1 MKQKP
6 TSYSRNRSISFLA
19 RAVTQRR
26 SLFIALLFVA
36 VTVPISVHAATS
48 ISQAFTSEEQLP
60 LGAIVSLKNN
70 AADLV
75 SPTYTDNL
83 GSIYGVVVN
92 DTSSPI
98 ILSNGA
104 ENEVHVATSGV
115 TSVLVSDINGKISQG
130 DHITASPIKGVG
142 MKATNNVKTI
152 GVAQGEPRLTSS
164 SKQEY
169 TDENGKKHPVTLGEV
184 SLLVNVGYFYK
195 TPEKTLIPGAI
206 QNMANA
212 LAGKSVDPL
221 PIIISAAIFIITL
234 VVVASIIYSMIRSSI
249 ISVGRNPMSQSA
261 IYRDVIQL
269 SALVL
274 GILTVAVVTIY
285 LILTR
290 F

>member
-1 MKQKP
+1 MTHKHF
-6 TSYSRNRSISFLA
+6 SRRPSTNSFL
-19 RAVTQRR
+19 RSRSFIHWR
-26 SLFIALLFVA
+26 SLLLLVFLTAACLPVA
-36 VTVPISVHAATS
+36 TYAATS
-48 ISQAFTSEEQLP
+48 ISQGFTSDEDLP

-75 SPTYTDNL
+75 SATYTENI

-98 ILSNGA
+98 ILSNGN

-115 TSVLVSDINGKISQG
+115 ASVLVSDINGTIAQG

-142 MKATNNVKTI
+142 MKASSNTKTI
-152 GVAQGEPRLTSS
+152 GIAQGEARLTAD

-169 TDENGKKHPVTLGEV
+169 TDENGKKHPIVLGEV
-184 SLLVNVGYFYK
+184 PVLVNVGYFYK

-261 IYRDVIQL
+261 IYRDVLQL

-274 GILTVAVVTIY
+274 GILTVAVVAIY